1 MNSNEIRRRFLEF
14 FADRGHT
21 IVKSSSLIPAQD
33 PTLLF
38 INAGMNQFK
47 DIFLGREQRSYNTA
61 TTSQKCVRAGGKHN
75 DLDNVGH
82 TRRHQTFFEMLG
94 NFSFGAY
101 FKKEAI
107 DYAWTLL
114 TKEFK
119 LPVDKLWI
127 TVFREDD
134 AAADLWAN
142 GPGVDRDRIIR
153 LDENDN
159 FWQMGETGPC
169 GPCSEI
175 HYDLGPEAS
184 ELGHFNCA
192 FPCDCGRYVEIWNLV
207 FMQFDRDA
215 QGHLNPLP
223 KPSIDTGM
231 GLERIASVLQ
241 GKISNYE
248 TDLLRPI
255 IDEACQIF
263 DIEYGA
269 AAASDVSLRIV
280 ADHVRAATFLIGDG
294 VIPSNEGRGYVLRKI
309 MRRGIRQG
317 TLLGNKDPF
326 LYKLSGYVVEMM
338 KEAYPD
344 LVNTREYV
352 ARVIKTE
359 EERFAT
365 MVTVG
370 LQRLEEVMA
379 QLSKAGKDLIPGI
392 EIFKLYDTYGF
403 PLDFTKEIADEK
415 SMRLDMDGFNAE
427 LEKQRERARQSW
439 KGDEAAA
446 APVYGKFVERSG
458 TQFLGYQAVRS
469 TSRIIGILI
478 NSAPAPSIEGHGSGA
493 EIILEQTPFY
503 AESGGQVGDIGTLTS
518 PGGVARVL
526 DTYAPVRGVVVHK
539 VELDFGKLSVDDEV
553 QSQVDEERRRRIA
566 ANHTGT
572 HILHAVLRETLGTHV
587 KQAGSLVAP
596 DRLRF
601 DYTHFA
607 PLTDREIE
615 EIEQKINQV
624 VFRNLPVQTRVMD
637 MNEAVAEGALAFFG
651 EKYQQQVRVVS
662 IPEVSM
668 ELCGGTHTKMTG
680 DVGLFKIVGESS
692 VASGIRRIEALTGF
706 GTYLRLEEDESLLQE
721 LAHTLRAP
729 RTELTRAIGR
739 LLEQQR
745 LLENEVEDLKRKSAN
760 SKIGNLVEAP
770 NDVKGVAV
778 ISRRVEGVDASMLR
792 ELAENAGAKIGSG
805 VVVLGLASNGKASLV
820 AVVSPDLQKRLNA
833 GKIIKKVA
841 EMVGGSGGGR
851 PDFAQAGGKDSE
863 KLDDALQSVY
873 TIVAEFLA

>member
-1 MNSNEIRRRFLEF
+1 MNSNEIRRRFLKF
-14 FADRGHT
+14 FEDRGHT
-21 IVKSSSLIPAQD
+21 IVKSSSLIPAED

-38 INAGMNQFK
+38 VNAGMNQFK
-47 DIFLGREQRSYNTA
+47 DVFLGREHRSYNTA
-61 TTSQKCVRAGGKHN
+61 TSSQKCVRAGGKHN

-114 TKEFK
+114 TREFK
-119 LPVDKLWI
+119 LPVDRLWV

-134 AAADLWAN
+134 EAAEIWAT
-142 GPGVDRDRIIR
+142 GPGVARDRTVR
-153 LDENDN
+153 LDEKDN
-159 FWQMGETGPC
+159 FWQMGDTGPC

-184 ELGHFNCA
+184 ELGHANCA

-207 FMQFDRDA
+207 FMQFDRDKD
-215 QGHLNPLP
+215 GHLSPLP

-231 GLERIASVLQ
+231 GLERMASVLQ

-255 IDEACQIF
+255 IDQACEIF
-263 DIEYGA
+263 NVEYGA
-269 AAASDVSLRIV
+269 SASSDTSLRII
-280 ADHVRAATFLIGDG
+280 ADHVRAATFLISDG

-317 TLLGNKDPF
+317 TLLGYKGPF
-326 LYKLSGYVVEMM
+326 LYQLSGYVAEMM

-344 LVNTREYV
+344 LINTREYV

-359 EERFAT
+359 EERFAA

-370 LQRLEEVMA
+370 LQKLEEVIA
-379 QLSKAGKDLIPGI
+379 QLAKAGKGVIPGI

-415 SMRLDMDGFNAE
+415 SMQLDMEGFEAE

-439 KGDEAAA
+439 KGDEEAAS
-446 APVYGKFVERSG
+446 PLYQNFVEKGG

-469 TSRIIGILI
+469 PARLIGILVNGALV
-478 NSAPAPSIEGHGSGA
+478 NSVEGHGTTA
-493 EIILEQTPFY
+493 EVILNETPFY
-503 AESGGQVGDIGTLTS
+503 AESGGQIGDTGTLAS
-518 PGGVARVL
+518 PGGAAHVEN
-526 DTYAPVRGVVVHK
+526 TYAPVRGVIVHK
-539 VELDFGKLSVDDEV
+539 IRMEFGKLSVEDEV
-553 QSQVDEERRRRIA
+553 QAQVDEERRRRIA

-615 EIEQKINQV
+615 EIEQKINQI
-624 VFRNLPVQTRVMD
+624 VFRNLPVETKLMEIND
-637 MNEAVAEGALAFFG
+637 AVSAGALAFFG

-662 IPEVSM
+662 IPAVSM

-680 DVGLFKIVGESS
+680 DVGLFKIIGESS
-692 VASGIRRIEALTGF
+692 IASGIRRIEALTGF
-706 GTYLRLEEDESLLQE
+706 GTYLRLEEDEELIQE
-721 LAHTLRAP
+721 LSHTLRAP
-729 RTELTRAIGR
+729 RSELPRAINR
-739 LLEQQR
+739 LLDQQR
-745 LLENEVEDLKRKSAN
+745 QLEGELETLKRKAAN
-760 SKIGNLVEAP
+760 SQIGGLVETP
-770 NDVKGVAV
+770 NNVKGVAV
-778 ISRRVEGVDASMLR
+778 ISRKVEGVDASMLR
-792 ELAENAGAKIGSG
+792 ELAENAGSKIGSG

-820 AVVSPDLQKRLNA
+820 AVVSEDLQKRLHA

-841 EMVGGSGGGR
+841 ELVGGSGGGR
-851 PDFAQAGGKDSE
+851 PDFAQAGGKDAE
-863 KLDDALQSVY
+863 KLDGALQAVY
-873 TIVAEFLA
+873 NIVAEFLA